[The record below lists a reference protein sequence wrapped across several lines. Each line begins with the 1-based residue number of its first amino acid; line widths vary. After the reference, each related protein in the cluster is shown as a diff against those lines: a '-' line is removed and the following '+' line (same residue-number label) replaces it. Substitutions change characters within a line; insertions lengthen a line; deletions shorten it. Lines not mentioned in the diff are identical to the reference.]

1 MEPLV
6 SICCTVYN
14 HEKYLRQCLDSL
26 LSQKT
31 SFPYEIII
39 HDDASTDNSKQIIE
53 QYRSI
58 YPEII
63 VFVSQTENKYS
74 QGIRIYKEY
83 IYPLVRG
90 KYIAYCE
97 GDDFWSDENKLQM
110 QYEVLEKKELC
121 NLCVHRVSY
130 VNEDGSLM
138 TAKAPSSN
146 KLFTG
151 EYSDS
156 TIMDYIGDFFHLSS
170 FFARVDMIR
179 KYSNQSLKFRSV
191 ANVGDKPLFLYFTTV
206 GNIYYIDKELSCYRQ
221 NSLNSWTQ
229 RLIRGG
235 NKSIINQLNA
245 TIRMYKEFDKYSQ
258 GKYSRFCNREIER
271 IEYRIAKKSY
281 PYRSCFDYKY
291 RAFLRKETSKSKIK
305 MILLALL
312 PDIYH
317 IIIEK

>member
-221 NSLNSWTQ
+221 NF
-229 RLIRGG
+229 R
-235 NKSIINQLNA
+235 
-245 TIRMYKEFDKYSQ
+245 
-258 GKYSRFCNREIER
+258 
-271 IEYRIAKKSY
+271 Y
-281 PYRSCFDYKY
+281 P
-291 RAFLRKETSKSKIK
+291 E
-305 MILLALL
+305 
-312 PDIYH
+312 
-317 IIIEK
+317 